1 MLRKGCFAKVNGKEY
16 RLISYQRQYYLKSK
30 DIADLQLGFMEIQ
43 GTAKEYIKKITIE
56 DLEDAYE
63 IFPYAMLRGYRFAI
77 EGYNQETG
85 LVGLV
90 TSNPF
95 VQDKIDVRAY
105 RKDEYIIELPFGHV
119 TIEEDKI
126 PILGFE
132 NVDYGK

>member
-16 RLISYQRQYYLKSK
+16 RLTSYQRQYYLRSK
-30 DIADLQLGFMEIQ
+30 NIEDLQLGFIEIQ
-43 GTAKEYIKKITIE
+43 GAAKEYIKEINKE

-77 EGYNQETG
+77 EGYNEKTG

-105 RKDEYIIELPFGHV
+105 RKDEYIIELPYEQV
-119 TIEEDKI
+119 LIEEDRI

-132 NVDYGK
+132 NIDYRK